1 MAWTSR
7 ELCTLRDVTHCSRA
21 CSWHVPLN
29 KHSIWIQYMEDT
41 CYEKVPQM
49 KINETCHAI
58 VVYVIWRFRTTS
70 SAPARNE
77 VQGPPRSS
85 HNFSWP
91 TFSSS
96 FQRHINQPSTTYS
109 FLFDPQFFSAV
120 FRPKF
125 FQKINFFLTTT
136 IDRATP
142 KTYYRWF
149 SEFCNTKRARQ
160 KFFIKWAAQD
170 ANVKN
175 NKIIF
180 KKNIFSANAER

>member
-1 MAWTSR
+1 
-7 ELCTLRDVTHCSRA
+7 
-21 CSWHVPLN
+21 
-29 KHSIWIQYMEDT
+29 MEDT
-41 CYEKVPQM
+41 WYEKVPQM

-77 VQGPPRSS
+77 VRGPPRSS

-91 TFSSS
+91 TFSNS

-125 FQKINFFLTTT
+125 FSKKYFFLPMPN
-136 IDRATP
+136 DRASL
-142 KTYYRWF
+142 KTYCRLV
-149 SEFCNTKRARQ
+149 
-160 KFFIKWAAQD
+160 FIILIYKTSMPG
-170 ANVKN
+170 
-175 NKIIF
+175 IF
-180 KKNIFSANAER
+180 YYIST